1 MRNRPAPSKGEMEV
15 VRKVWELGTA
25 TVREVHESFPAE
37 RGLDFA
43 TVQTYLRRL
52 EAKGYLTGVLEGRIR
67 KYSPR
72 VRPRTVIRETVND
85 LVNRLFGGESMP
97 LMRHL
102 IEDER
107 LSAEDIQRLRT
118 LLDDLDRPA
127 PPESGGAT

>member
-1 MRNRPAPSKGEMEV
+1 MGNRPAPSKGEMEV

-72 VRPRTVIRETVND
+72 VRPRTVVRETVND
-85 LVNRLFGGESMP
+85 LVDRLFGGESMP

-118 LLDDLDRPA
+118 LLDDLDRATPPDSGSA
-127 PPESGGAT
+127 P